1 LFLALVAFVAPA
13 AAEAQAPP
21 PAALPT
27 LAPIVEPVT
36 QAVVNIS
43 VASETPAV
51 TNPLFRDPR
60 FRQYFDVPATPQATT
75 PIISAGSGVI
85 VDAGGYVLTNHHVVE
100 HAKEIVITLKD
111 GRRVGAR
118 LVGSDAA
125 TDVAL
130 LRINATN
137 LTAIEMGDS
146 DRLKVGDYVIAIGN
160 PFGLGQTVTSGIVSA
175 LGRSGLGS
183 EGFEDYIQTDA
194 SINPGNSGGPLI
206 ALDGKLVGINTAIL
220 SPGGGNIGIGFA
232 VPVNIAKAVMAQLIS
247 HGEVRRGRL
256 GVVIGD
262 VSPDLAAKVGL
273 GAPKGA
279 VIVGVERS
287 SAAKKAGL
295 EAGDVVVAFNGRPVQ
310 GSSDL
315 RNRIGLA
322 EVGVEVTLTI
332 RRGQE
337 ERRVPVVIKDTQ

>member
-1 LFLALVAFVAPA
+1 
-13 AAEAQAPP
+13 
-21 PAALPT
+21 
-27 LAPIVEPVT
+27 
-36 QAVVNIS
+36 
-43 VASETPAV
+43 
-51 TNPLFRDPR
+51 
-60 FRQYFDVPATPQATT
+60 
-75 PIISAGSGVI
+75 VI

-137 LTAIEMGDS
+137 LTGIEMGDS